1 MKSHPVQTLPREIL
15 SEWPQF
21 SLRRQKSSVD
31 VSPGMCLQYVRQWKK
46 NSNTDSL
53 LLLCVSG
60 GGGSDCRSRC
70 GDHVEIAVSVGKP
83 GKDRN
88 QVEMNG

>member
-1 MKSHPVQTLPREIL
+1 MPSICETMEEKLKH
-15 SEWPQF
+15 
-21 SLRRQKSSVD
+21 RQSFAFV
-31 VSPGMCLQYVRQWKK
+31 
-46 NSNTDSL
+46 
-53 LLLCVSG
+53 CVWA